1 MVSYYQIIL
10 YIFTMKKLI
19 IIRKVFKELFP
30 ELKVIVRY
38 NKDKHFEIII
48 KNVNIAYVDPH
59 THKVM
64 LRIPGKDALI
74 MEDFINGLFGYCPI
88 INEDNCVIKYL
99 DGKGGRNLTKPTN
112 Y

>member
-10 YIFTMKKLI
+10 YIFTMKKLV

-64 LRIPGKDALI
+64 LRIPGKDALV
-74 MEDFINGLFGYCPI
+74 MEDFINGLFGYCSI

-99 DGKGGRNLTKPTN
+99 DGKGSRNLTKPTN